1 MKNFESYSIQK
12 FYSSSFF
19 DSQSLKA
26 IYTLNQTNAPEVGFL
41 DSLDYLKELLE
52 KSYVNFCVKN
62 DNEIIGLMIC
72 FREGSDYSSKN
83 YKFFN
88 DNERN
93 FLYIDRI
100 VIKKEYRRKGIAN
113 HLYSSIE
120 EIASE
125 LGSPLCCEVN
135 TFPENKPSIEFHKK
149 LGFIDIGKNDF
160 EENSVVYYKKPLML

>member
-52 KSYVNFCVKN
+52 TSYVNFCVKN

-93 FLYIDRI
+93 FYILIGLLSKKNIEDRELLIIFI
-100 VIKKEYRRKGIAN
+100 VQLRKL
-113 HLYSSIE
+113 HL
-120 EIASE
+120 
-125 LGSPLCCEVN
+125 N
-135 TFPENKPSIEFHKK
+135 
-149 LGFIDIGKNDF
+149 
-160 EENSVVYYKKPLML
+160 

>member
-1 MKNFESYSIQK
+1 
-12 FYSSSFF
+12 
-19 DSQSLKA
+19 
-26 IYTLNQTNAPEVGFL
+26 
-41 DSLDYLKELLE
+41 
-52 KSYVNFCVKN
+52 
-62 DNEIIGLMIC
+62 MIC

-100 VIKKEYRRKGIAN
+100 VIKEEYRRKGIAN
-113 HLYSSIE
+113 YLYSSIE

-160 EENSVVYYKKPLML
+160 EENSVAYYKKSVML